1 VRPRAKASLLWGAVG
16 ALAFLVL
23 AQGYELLFAPGISLL
38 VKLGIAAVVWVVA
51 GAASYLLEG
60 WLARSERS

>member
-1 VRPRAKASLLWGAVG
+1 MRPRTKASLLWGAVG

-23 AQGYELLFAPGISLL
+23 AQGYELVAAPGISLL
-38 VKLGIAAVVWVVA
+38 VKLAIAAIVWIVA
-51 GAASYLLEG
+51 SGASYLFEG

>member
-1 VRPRAKASLLWGAVG
+1 MRPRTKASLLWGAVG

-23 AQGYELLFAPGISLL
+23 AQGYELVAAPGISLL
-38 VKLGIAAVVWVVA
+38 VKLAIAAIVWIVA
-51 GAASYLLEG
+51 SGASYLFER